1 MPTGRHTDRGPH
13 TNQEDTVPT
22 INTSREFR
30 PGRWLALAAA
40 ACVAAYVFGLISATP
55 DGTTTAPPSAVCAP

>member
-1 MPTGRHTDRGPH
+1 MPT
-13 TNQEDTVPT
+13 
-22 INTSREFR
+22 ISTSREFK

-55 DGTTTAPPSAVCAP
+55 DGPATAPPSAVCTP